1 MLYQLLVG
9 RIQALPTVV
18 VEKLSSEDGE
28 NCCSSRVDEDLLLL
42 FFFFLL
48 LFSFFRF
55 DTEILSLLVV
65 SCY

>member
-28 NCCSSRVDEDLLLL
+28 NCCSSRVDE
-42 FFFFLL
+42 FFSSFFFL
-48 LFSFFRF
+48 FSSFFLRF
-55 DTEILSLLVV
+55 DSEILNLLVV